1 MITIFVDKLPK
12 EKVKKIEKTIL
23 KYHARLIHQGK
34 ENELSFDCEDLET
47 KRRICK
53 EISKIKEK

>member
-1 MITIFVDKLPK
+1 MITIFVDKLPE
-12 EKVKKIEKTIL
+12 EKVKEIEKTIL

-34 ENELSFDCEDLET
+34 KDELSFDCDDEET